1 MASTVR
7 HITHIS
13 RRCIPGISPRLYHT
27 SAALR
32 LPYKDSQDRESLKPR
47 SNNGT
52 RSGRDDDVADQKD
65 AAFNPRK
72 TDPDEELEAAGRGN
86 EANPLNASGA
96 NQEFNK
102 PMGEGKEAHDTGPGK
117 ETRKGGRS
125 GGGSPPK
132 KGKPPKGDL

>member
-7 HITHIS
+7 HITRIS
-13 RRCIPGISPRLYHT
+13 RRCTTGISPRLYHT
-27 SAALR
+27 SVALR

-52 RSGRDDDVADQKD
+52 RSARDDDVADQQD

-72 TDPDEELEAAGRGN
+72 TDPEAELEAAGRGN

-96 NQEFNK
+96 NQGFNK
-102 PMGEGKEAHDTGPGK
+102 PMGEGKEAHDTGPGR

-125 GGGSPPK
+125 GGGSAPK
-132 KGKPPKGDL
+132 KGKPPKGEL

>member
-7 HITHIS
+7 HITQIS
-13 RRCIPGISPRLYHT
+13 RRCTTGIPRLYHT

-52 RSGRDDDVADQKD
+52 RSARDDDVSDQKD
-65 AAFNPRK
+65 AAFNPHK
-72 TDPDEELEAAGRGN
+72 TDPESELEAAGRGN
-86 EANPLNASGA
+86 KVNPLSASGA

-102 PMGEGKEAHDTGPGK
+102 PMGEGKKAHDTGPGK

-125 GGGSPPK
+125 GGGSAPK
-132 KGKPPKGDL
+132 KGKPPTDKL

>member
-1 MASTVR
+1 MASTAR
-7 HITHIS
+7 HITQLS
-13 RRCIPGISPRLYHT
+13 RRCTAGIPRLYHA

-52 RSGRDDDVADQKD
+52 RSARDDDVSDQKD

-72 TDPDEELEAAGRGN
+72 TDPESELEAAGRGN
-86 EANPLNASGA
+86 ETNPLSASGA

-102 PMGEGKEAHDTGPGK
+102 PMGEGKSAHDTGPGK

-125 GGGSPPK
+125 GGGSAPK

>member
-1 MASTVR
+1 MASTIR
-7 HITHIS
+7 HITQIS
-13 RRCIPGISPRLYHT
+13 RRCTAGISPRLYHT

-52 RSGRDDDVADQKD
+52 RSARDSDVADNKD

-72 TDPDEELEAAGRGN
+72 TDPDEELETAGRGN
-86 EANPLNASGA
+86 ETNPLHASGA

-102 PMGEGKEAHDTGPGK
+102 PMGEGKQAHDTGPGK

-125 GGGSPPK
+125 GGGSAPK
-132 KGKPPKGDL
+132 KGKPPKGDS